1 MATIGFLGLGNMG
14 GPMAINLCQK
24 GHQLKVFDVNE
35 QAMANLKEYGAETC
49 FFAVEAICNVDFVIS
64 MLPNSAIVES
74 LYLDKDKLLEIIHPK
89 TIVMDCSTISA
100 ASARKVATAAAQ
112 RDIKMIDAPVSGGT
126 GGAKAGTLTFMCGGD
141 AETIERAK
149 PILLEMGKNVFH
161 AGTSGAGQLAKICNN
176 LLLAIHM
183 VGTAEAL
190 ALGVNN
196 GLDPKVL
203 SDIMLQ
209 SSGRNWSLELYN
221 PYPGVMENAP
231 ASKNYQGG
239 FMVDLMRKDLTL
251 ALETALSS
259 QSPTP
264 MGGLAKSLYDVLKQE
279 GKGAL
284 DFSVIQSLFNPN

>member
-1 MATIGFLGLGNMG
+1 MANIGFLGLGNMG
-14 GPMAINLCQK
+14 GPMAINLCRK
-24 GHQLKVFDVNE
+24 GYSLKVFDLNK
-35 QAMANLKEYGAETC
+35 QAMTLLASEGAKMVHS
-49 FFAVEAICNVDFVIS
+49 AVEAVDQVDYVIS
-64 MLPNSAIVES
+64 MLPNSTIVEA
-74 LYLDKDKLLEIIHPK
+74 LYLEKDKLLENIQPK
-89 TIVMDCSTISA
+89 TLVMDCSTISA
-100 ASARKVATAAAQ
+100 ASARKVIAAAAERNIQ
-112 RDIKMIDAPVSGGT
+112 MIDAPVSGGT

-141 AETIERAK
+141 VKIIEQVK
-149 PILLEMGKNVFH
+149 PILLAMGKNVFH

-221 PYPGVMENAP
+221 PYPGVMENVP
-231 ASKNYQGG
+231 ASRDYQGG

-251 ALETALSS
+251 ALETALTS

-284 DFSVIQSLFNPN
+284 DFSVIQSLFQ

>member
-14 GPMAINLCQK
+14 APMAINLCRK
-24 GHQLKVFDVNE
+24 GHQLKVYDINE
-35 QAMANLKEYGAETC
+35 QAMLQLAEEGAETA
-49 FFAVEAICNVDFVIS
+49 FFAVEAVCNVDYVIS
-64 MLPNSAIVES
+64 MLPNSAIVEA
-74 LYLDKDKLLEIIHPK
+74 LYLEKDKLLDIIDSK
-89 TIVMDCSTISA
+89 TIVIDCSTISA
-100 ASARKVATAAAQ
+100 VSARKISAAAEKLN
-112 RDIKMIDAPVSGGT
+112 IKAIDAPVSGGT
-126 GGAKAGTLTFMCGGD
+126 GGAKAGTLTFMCGGE
-141 AETIERAK
+141 ANIIEQAK
-149 PILLEMGKNVFH
+149 PILLDMGKNVFS
-161 AGTSGAGQLAKICNN
+161 AGTSGAGQLAKMCNN

-183 VGTAEAL
+183 IGTAEAL

-221 PYPGVMENAP
+221 PYPGVMENVP

-251 ALETALSS
+251 ALEAGLSS

-279 GKGAL
+279 GKGSL
-284 DFSVIQSLFNPN
+284 DFSVIQDLFK